1 MTRSRIPAI
10 VSKPHKCP
18 DYRHIFV
25 IRQGQVSRVA
35 LSLTDHADL
44 LCFLWGRNV
53 RLPELPT
60 NHTSMSTTLVKVQ
73 HKKKVT
79 MRSGLRQ
86 QAGIAEGDMLEATL
100 QLLHIVLR
108 PKVVIEHSAFPNHV
122 DEYTPAQ

>member
-25 IRQGQVSRVA
+25 IRQGQGSRVA

-53 RLPELPT
+53 RLPELPP
-60 NHTSMSTTLVKVQ
+60 NHTSTSTTLVKVQ
-73 HKKKVT
+73 HKGQVSIPT
-79 MRSGLRQ
+79 RLRQ
-86 QAGIAEGDMLEATL
+86 QAGIAEGDMVEATF
-100 QLLHIVLR
+100 QRGHIVLT
-108 PKVVIEHSAFPNHV
+108 PKVVI
-122 DEYTPAQ
+122 DC